1 MKLYYVES
9 LAKDFA
15 SEGNMKFFVSAENS
29 MFYVHTLEEAM
40 MFKTKEE
47 AEKYI
52 DSYNEEVVVQEFEVF
67 GKNFID
73 KYKNNIK

>member
-1 MKLYYVES
+1 MKLYYVEA
-9 LAKDFA
+9 LAKGFA
-15 SEGNMKFFVSAENS
+15 SEGNRRSFVSAENS

-52 DSYNEEVVVQEFEVF
+52 DSYNEEVVQEFEVF